1 MSIGNFPIKGLMIRS
16 SQWEVFRKEG
26 IFLPGL
32 HTENIGW
39 PVLNEK
45 VILTGDYFFPS
56 QFTRD
61 KNGFILPGIQVLWR
75 KN

>member
-1 MSIGNFPIKGLMIRS
+1 MKGLMIRS
-16 SQWEVFRKEG
+16 SQWKEFRKEG

-61 KNGFILPGIQVLWR
+61 KNSFILPGIQVLWR

>member
-1 MSIGNFPIKGLMIRS
+1 MKGLMIRS
-16 SQWEVFRKEG
+16 SQWKVFRKEG

>member
-1 MSIGNFPIKGLMIRS
+1 MKGLMIRS
-16 SQWEVFRKEG
+16 SQWKVFRKEG

-61 KNGFILPGIQVLWR
+61 KNSFILPGIQVLWR